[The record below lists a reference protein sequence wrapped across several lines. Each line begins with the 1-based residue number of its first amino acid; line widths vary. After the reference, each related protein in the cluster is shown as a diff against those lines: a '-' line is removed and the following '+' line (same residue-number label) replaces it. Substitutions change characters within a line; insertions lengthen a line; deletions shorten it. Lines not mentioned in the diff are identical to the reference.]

1 MENACACLS
10 SQKIVC
16 HGKKWTKWSN
26 FTLNQQKATTKT
38 NLMALISNKLRKKQN
53 KVKLCEKYFINQ
65 LVTMIKNKIK
75 NYKNIKKQQFNM
87 VL

>member
-10 SQKIVC
+10 LQKIVC

-26 FTLNQQKATTKT
+26 FTLNQQKVTTKT

-53 KVKLCEKYFINQ
+53 KAKLHEKKLKNQ
-65 LVTMIKNKIK
+65 LVTIIKNKIK
-75 NYKNIKKQQFNM
+75 NHKNTKKTTI
-87 VL
+87 

>member
-26 FTLNQQKATTKT
+26 FTLNQQKTTTKT
-38 NLMALISNKLRKKQN
+38 NLMALMSNKLKKKQN
-53 KVKLCEKYFINQ
+53 KAKLYEKQLKNQ
-65 LVTMIKNKIK
+65 LVTIIKNKIK
-75 NYKNIKKQQFNM
+75 NHKNTKKTTI
-87 VL
+87 